1 MATVTIH
8 LHGHLKKFGDSFTLE
23 IDTPREAIA
32 ALMRQVEGFREA
44 LRQGAYKFI
53 RGARH
58 GGFLMDIGH
67 TTCTIGK
74 CQELHLVPVVKGS
87 GRVGAII
94 GIVLG
99 VALIAIGGWAIL
111 GPTGAIAAAGS
122 AGTTLGAAL
131 GTTVI
136 WGISAGAFIGAGIG
150 LTLAGISGLLASKVA
165 GDYDQNNDAD
175 KRESFL
181 FSGAVNS
188 SAQGV
193 PVPLV
198 FGQHLTGSVVVSTG
212 LSSERI

>member
-32 ALMRQVEGFREA
+32 ALMRQVDGFREA

-99 VALIAIGGWAIL
+99 VALISVGLFFTLGPLAGAIG
-111 GPTGAIAAAGS
+111 S
-122 AGTTLGAAL
+122 TTALNL
-131 GTTVI
+131 GTALATNVI

-150 LTLAGISGLLASKVA
+150 LTLAGVSGLLASKVA